1 MKTKPSH
8 PSSFILHPLLSHL
21 WLHEPDAETIAR
33 AVVELGLPLADPS
46 TTLRASPADLASA
59 YTDVFL
65 LNVYP
70 YGTAFTDPSGE
81 LNGPEAQRV
90 AALYE
95 VHGYRPP
102 ELKSVGAPD
111 HLGLCLGFLAAGR
124 EGLLPRIAD
133 WAPVCCLAVERE
145 PSAHSFYRALASTTR
160 QHLFV
165 RLSEAKPPGAETPS
179 ALPSVAGQ
187 ALRFAQADGDN
198 LQSEIYN
205 LQSEDEVRLRHIV
218 RFFLTPALCGVFLS
232 RSRLGQMAKEL
243 GGRLPFGSRFEV
255 AEMLFTYAGGGVE
268 QLGQLLNALETEVAA
283 WATAYRGWAEKHPAW
298 RPIAEMWLART
309 AEAARQ
315 LSAMRQMAA
324 AAP

>member
-1 MKTKPSH
+1 MAAHARTLTPPYS
-8 PSSFILHPLLSHL
+8 LLSHL

-33 AVVELGLPLADPS
+33 AVVELGLPLADP
-46 TTLRASPADLASA
+46 TDLASA

-111 HLGLCLGFLAAGR
+111 HLGLCLGFLAAGQD
-124 EGLLPRIAD
+124 GLLPHIAD

-165 RLSEAKPPGAETPS
+165 MLSEAKSPGAETPS
-179 ALPSVAGQ
+179 ASSGQ
-187 ALRFAQADGDN
+187 ALRFAQGDGDN

-283 WATAYRGWAEKHPAW
+283 WATAYRSWVEKHPAW

-315 LSAMRQMAA
+315 LNAMRRMAA
-324 AAP
+324 ASP

>member
-1 MKTKPSH
+1 
-8 PSSFILHPLLSHL
+8 
-21 WLHEPDAETIAR
+21 
-33 AVVELGLPLADPS
+33 LPLAGPS

-81 LNGPEAQRV
+81 LNGPGAQRV

-111 HLGLCLGFLAAGR
+111 HLGLCLGFLAAGQD
-124 EGLLPRIAD
+124 GLLPRIAD

-165 RLSEAKPPGAETPS
+165 MLSEAKPPGAETPS
-179 ALPSVAGQ
+179 ASSGQ
-187 ALRFAQADGDN
+187 ALRFAQDDGDN
-198 LQSEIYN
+198 LQSEIYT

-283 WATAYRGWAEKHPAW
+283 WATAYRSWAEKHPAW

-315 LSAMRQMAA
+315 LNAMRRMAA

>member
-1 MKTKPSH
+1 M
-8 PSSFILHPLLSHL
+8 SFSLLSHL
-21 WLHEPDAETIAR
+21 WLHEPDAEAIAR

-90 AALYE
+90 AARYE
-95 VHGYRPP
+95 VRGYRPP

-111 HLGLCLGFLAAGR
+111 HLGLCLGFLATGQD
-124 EGLLPRIAD
+124 GLLPHLAD

-145 PSAHSFYRALASTTR
+145 PSAHPFYRALASTTR

-165 RLSEAKPPGAETPS
+165 MLSEAKPPGAEAPS
-179 ALPSVAGQ
+179 ASSGQ
-187 ALRFAQADGDN
+187 ALRFAQGDGDN

-298 RPIAEMWLART
+298 RPVAEMWLART

-315 LSAMRQMAA
+315 LSAMRRMAA